1 MTEGLVL
8 KSTGSWYSVKT
19 SEGKMLE
26 CRLRGK
32 IRLKG
37 IRVTNPVAVGDRVK
51 IDEEND
57 TQGLIAEIMPR
68 ENYLIRRSIK
78 KSSEGHILAANID
91 QAVLIATVTFPRT
104 SLGFIDRFLVAAESF
119 RIPQVLVFNKCDIH
133 NQKMDEFIEEL
144 REVYTKIGVKFL
156 VTSAEKGIGLD
167 ELRNQLRG
175 KISLISGH
183 SGVGKSTL
191 LNKIAPEIVSQDIGE
206 VSTFANKG
214 THTTT
219 FAEMF
224 EIEKDTFVVDTPGI
238 KELGLIDLEEG
249 EISHFFPEMR
259 AMFGE
264 CKFYNCTHL
273 HEPGCA
279 VLKAVENGEIAPSRF
294 RSYMSIMEDEDS
306 YH

>member
-1 MTEGLVL
+1 MTKGRVF

-19 SEGKMLE
+19 DEGKILD

-37 IRVTNPVAVGDRVK
+37 IKVTNPVAVGDMV
-51 IDEEND
+51 IVEIENQK
-57 TQGLIAEIMPR
+57 QGIISEIEPR
-68 ENYLIRRSIK
+68 QNYLIRKSIK

-91 QAVLIATVTFPRT
+91 QAVLIATLTFPRT

-119 RIPQVLVFNKCDIH
+119 RIPQLLVFNKCDLH
-133 NQKMDEFIEEL
+133 NDQMIEYIDEL
-144 REVYTKIGVKFL
+144 KNTYTNIGVDFL
-156 VTSAEKGIGLD
+156 VVSAQKGIDLD
-167 ELRNQLRG
+167 QLMG
-175 KISLISGH
+175 KLKGKTSLIAGH

-191 LNKIAPEIVSQDIGE
+191 LNKIAPGKILQEIGE
-206 VSTFANKG
+206 VSTYANKG
-214 THTTT
+214 IHTTT

-224 EIEKDTFVVDTPGI
+224 EISRDTYVIDTPGI

-259 AMFGE
+259 ALFGE

-279 VLKAVENGEIAPSRF
+279 VLQAVEDGGIAQSRYL
-294 RSYMSIMEDEDS
+294 SYLSIMEAEDT
-306 YH
+306 HH

>member
-1 MTEGLVL
+1 MTKGRVY

-19 SEGKMLE
+19 DEGKILD

-37 IRVTNPVAVGDRVK
+37 IKVTNPVAVGDMV
-51 IDEEND
+51 IVEIENQK
-57 TQGLIAEIMPR
+57 QGIISEIEPR
-68 ENYLIRRSIK
+68 QNYLIRKSIK

-91 QAVLIATVTFPRT
+91 QAVLIATLTFPRT

-119 RIPQVLVFNKCDIH
+119 RIPQLLVFNKCDLH
-133 NQKMDEFIEEL
+133 NDQMIEYIDEL
-144 REVYTKIGVKFL
+144 KNTYTNIGVDFL
-156 VTSAEKGIGLD
+156 VVSAQKGIDLD
-167 ELRNQLRG
+167 QLMG
-175 KISLISGH
+175 KLKGKTSLIAGH

-191 LNKIAPEIVSQDIGE
+191 LNKIAPGKILQEIGE
-206 VSTFANKG
+206 VSTYANKG
-214 THTTT
+214 IHTTT

-224 EIEKDTFVVDTPGI
+224 EISRDTYVIDTPGI

-259 AMFGE
+259 ALFGE

-279 VLKAVENGEIAPSRF
+279 VLQAVEDGGIAQSRYL
-294 RSYMSIMEDEDS
+294 SYLSIMEAEDT
-306 YH
+306 HH